1 MQPLCVPGCT
11 KENCPESFNAGVDIF
26 MAPDEWKP
34 LYKNTLRQV
43 KQGVISEERL
53 NEAVKNIL
61 AVKYLLGMFNGRKPH
76 EYPHNYIGISEHR
89 EVARQ
94 AVRESIVLLKNNN
107 NVLPIKANKHILVIG
122 EAANKI
128 TKHMGGWTI
137 TWQGRENAND
147 DFPNTLSIYEAIKSK
162 AEANGSTVE
171 FSNNSS
177 YKNKPDL
184 VIFVY
189 GEDPYAEGDGDR
201 NTLFYQNYDSLI
213 ENLKST

>member
-1 MQPLCVPGCT
+1 LVSLST
-11 KENCPESFNAGVDIF
+11 E
-26 MAPDEWKP
+26 
-34 LYKNTLRQV
+34 
-43 KQGVISEERL
+43 
-53 NEAVKNIL
+53 
-61 AVKYLLGMFNGRKPH
+61 
-76 EYPHNYIGISEHR
+76 

-137 TWQGRENAND
+137 TWQGRENANE

-201 NTLFYQNYDSLI
+201 NTLFYQNYDRKFKKYMKNIYDQEISTVSLFISGRPLIVNEELNLSDAFVQLWLPGSAI
-213 ENLKST
+213 EGMTDVIFTNAENQIIYDFKGKTIILMA